1 MVLGIVTS
9 LSNFRTFSSIPKE
22 TSYLLAVILSSVLC
36 FPQFMTTYDLRSVSV
51 VDAQSLSCVLLFATP
66 WTVTRQAPLSV
77 GFSTQE
83 YWSELPFPSPG
94 ELPNPEMEPVSSAL
108 QADTLPLS
116 HWEASDLLL
125 LLNCS
130 VMSDSLRPHGQQHP
144 RLPCPSPSPGVCS
157 NSCPLSQRYHLYLWI
172 CLL

>member
-1 MVLGIVTS
+1 
-9 LSNFRTFSSIPKE
+9 
-22 TSYLLAVILSSVLC
+22 
-36 FPQFMTTYDLRSVSV
+36 MTTYDLRSVSV

-108 QADTLPLS
+108 QADTLPLR
-116 HWEASDLLL
+116 HWEASVPAAVAQLL
-125 LLNCS
+125 S
-130 VMSDSLRPHGQQHP
+130 HV
-144 RLPCPSPSPGVCS
+144 
-157 NSCPLSQRYHLYLWI
+157 
-172 CLL
+172 